1 MKYTRLLS
9 CFFIFFI
16 LLLSNYAHAVVVLSG
31 VRALYHLEDESDSS
45 GNGYDLTNNNGVTFE
60 PGKLGK
66 AANGGSDNTTKFLSV
81 SKNLGISGRAL
92 SISAWFKMTG
102 VLAPGQQ
109 AIASHNSAASPSSA
123 APPYIIEQT
132 GVWNDAGN
140 KKAFTYRGYNNV
152 KGYYSTYSTSVDDG
166 NWHHIVL
173 TFDGSNL
180 VNWYDGVQRSVI
192 NIPADRG
199 SPSLINSFWILAWSD
214 LGLVHVAHF
223 KGMIDEVVVLNRV
236 LTNTE
241 IANLWNGGAGA
252 EVVIATPTVS
262 LFLQSLALSHI
273 AWP

>member
-1 MKYTRLLS
+1 MRLFRFLS
-9 CFFIFFI
+9 CFFIFFV
-16 LLLSNYAHAVVVLSG
+16 LLFSNYAHAVVVLSG
-31 VRALYHLEDESDSS
+31 VRALYHLEDISDSS

-60 PGKLGK
+60 PGKLRK
-66 AANGGSDNTTKFLSV
+66 AANGGSDNTSKFLSV
-81 SKNLGISGRAL
+81 AKNLGISGRAL

-109 AIASHNSAASPSSA
+109 AIASHNSAASNSA

-173 TFDGSNL
+173 TFDGTNL
-180 VNWYDGVQRSVI
+180 VNWYDGVQRSVTK
-192 NIPADRG
+192 IPARTG
-199 SPSLINSFWILAWSD
+199 SPGLINSFWILAWSD

-236 LTNTE
+236 LTNME
-241 IANLWNGGAGA
+241 IASLWNGGAGD
-252 EVVIATPTVS
+252 EVVIGTPTVS
-262 LFLQSLALSHI
+262 PFLQSLVLSHI
-273 AWP
+273 TWP